1 MEGVL
6 PTVLRVTPGEKLH
19 VGVTSTRN
27 RDDFGR
33 FIGGGVIDLA
43 GDADRIG
50 GFFREGVSVIFVECG
65 SGMAHGAF
73 RRACVGGRFGAGRD
87 GGKTGGGGV
96 AAGRVRIPAGCEVD
110 RRRSIRRM
118 RWENITS
125 RWC

>member
-6 PTVLRVTPGEKLH
+6 PTVLRVTPGEELH

-50 GFFREGVSVIFVECG
+50 GFFREGVSVVFVEHD

-73 RRACVGGRFGAGRD
+73 RRACVGGRFG
-87 GGKTGGGGV
+87 GGGI

-110 RRRSIRRM
+110 QRRSIRRM